1 LHGGVLD
8 EQAHHIVAIFPA
20 PERGVHVAL
29 RPQVSDHVAARDVWA
44 VLGQLGASDG
54 YLGASS

>member
-1 LHGGVLD
+1 VLD

-20 PERGVHVAL
+20 PQRGVHVAL

-44 VLGQLGASDG
+44 VLGQIGANDG